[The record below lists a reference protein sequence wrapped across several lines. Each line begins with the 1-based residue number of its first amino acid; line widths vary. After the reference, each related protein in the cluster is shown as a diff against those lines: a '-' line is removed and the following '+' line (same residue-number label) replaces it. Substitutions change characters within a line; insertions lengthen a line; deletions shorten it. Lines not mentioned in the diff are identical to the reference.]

1 MTPISVDN
9 HKYNKYI
16 VFMEGKQINKI
27 LLLPAGPRKT
37 AALAEWLQ
45 NLYQARETPPV
56 LVGGGAVELFTGG
69 AYVTG
74 DMDLVGTVPAAV
86 GKVLSDVGFTR
97 HGRHWIHE
105 EGRIFFEFPSTS
117 LSPSEKA
124 EDRIFHGHRVLIVSP
139 EDLLVDRLSAW
150 SHWESEL
157 DGVNAYLLYRAL
169 VAELDH
175 DRIQSRCLEED
186 VSGPFDRLENFF
198 REHQGEIPDG
208 SELEEWAR
216 NREGK
221 KGAR

>member
-1 MTPISVDN
+1 VKGN
-9 HKYNKYI
+9 QFK
-16 VFMEGKQINKI
+16 KI
-27 LLLPAGPRKT
+27 RLLPAGPRKT

-45 NLYQARETPPV
+45 NLYQAGGSPPV

-74 DMDLVGTVPAAV
+74 DMDFVGTVPAAV
-86 GKVLSDVGFTR
+86 GKILSDVGFTR

-105 EGRIFFEFPSTS
+105 EGRIFLEFPSTG
-117 LSPSEKA
+117 LSSSEKA
-124 EDRIFHGHRVLIVSP
+124 EERTFHGHRILIVSP

-169 VAELDH
+169 LTELDH
-175 DRIQSRCLEED
+175 DRVKSRCLEED
-186 VSGPFDRLENFF
+186 VSGSFDQLQKFF

-208 SELEEWAR
+208 SELEKWAR
-216 NREGK
+216 KQRGK
-221 KGAR
+221 EGAR